1 MYIHVYIIHIK
12 HLTKSKIY
20 TCTYTLLSAK
30 LIIQRSFVCVHNY
43 ILHVLTLFIRYL
55 YYNVHIMQQYQ
66 STISLAQ
73 LFLHSLLYLWL
84 LLLLQVDGD
93 TNPHL
98 QSVFIKRF
106 PIHTAH
112 FASGGEEVVMAANKH
127 WYYTYDIPSGKVT
140 RINEIK
146 GHSKE
151 KFSNF
156 IVSPDDRFIAFS
168 GKDGYII
175 LVSNKTKQ
183 WVGEFKMNGSV
194 TGVAFTPDSLRLFST
209 GSES

>member
-1 MYIHVYIIHIK
+1 
-12 HLTKSKIY
+12 
-20 TCTYTLLSAK
+20 
-30 LIIQRSFVCVHNY
+30 
-43 ILHVLTLFIRYL
+43 
-55 YYNVHIMQQYQ
+55 
-66 STISLAQ
+66 
-73 LFLHSLLYLWL
+73 
-84 LLLLQVDGD
+84 
-93 TNPHL
+93 
-98 QSVFIKRF
+98 
-106 PIHTAH
+106 
-112 FASGGEEVVMAANKH
+112 MAANKH

-194 TGVAFTPDSLRLFST
+194 TGVAFTPDSLRLLST